1 MKTQLIKLFSLLV
14 LSTLVF
20 SCGTEVKK
28 QENVV
33 SSQRPN
39 QAITY
44 PEMAAMFKEYDNGQK
59 KVLDGY
65 IKKKSKG
72 KDTIATIS
80 EFFTIEELEQYL
92 SYVKRLSAEKEINL
106 TGIKIFTSAYPSD
119 YKIPEYRNRV
129 TFMIAPT
136 AKIKGK
142 NVAYEPL
149 KSTMRRPVSMQSVL
163 NKYADETTKKVNRA
177 SVFSLHLFQDDDR
190 SSALNRGTLS
200 PPQ

>member
-1 MKTQLIKLFSLLV
+1 MKSQLIKLFSLLV
-14 LSTLVF
+14 LTTLVF
-20 SCGTEVKK
+20 SCGTEVKQQVK
-28 QENVV
+28 TA
-33 SSQRPN
+33 SSKRPN

-44 PEMAAMFKEYDNGQK
+44 PEMASMFKEYDNGQK

-92 SYVKRLSAEKEINL
+92 SYVKRLSAEKEIDL

-129 TFMIAPT
+129 TFMLAPT

-149 KSTMRRPVSMQSVL
+149 KSTMRTPVSMQSVL
-163 NKYADETTKKVNRA
+163 NEYADETTKKVNRA
-177 SVFSLHLFQDDDR
+177 GIFSFQIGSDD
-190 SSALNRGTLS
+190 SSALNRGQVA
-200 PPQ
+200 PPY

>member
-1 MKTQLIKLFSLLV
+1 MKSLIFKLFTFL
-14 LSTLVF
+14 
-20 SCGTEVKK
+20 
-28 QENVV
+28 VV
-33 SSQRPN
+33 SSLILSCASESNNQVKKASSKRPT

-129 TFMIAPT
+129 TFMLAPT

-149 KSTMRRPVSMQSVL
+149 KSTMRKPVSMQSVL
-163 NKYADETTKKVNRA
+163 NEYADETTKKVNRA
-177 SVFSLHLFQDDDR
+177 SIFSFQIGSDD
-190 SSALNRGTLS
+190 SSVLNRGTLN
-200 PPQ
+200 PPY

>member
-1 MKTQLIKLFSLLV
+1 MKSIFTKVFTLV
-14 LSTLVF
+14 LSLLVF
-20 SCGTEVKK
+20 SCITESTQEVKIA
-28 QENVV
+28 
-33 SSQRPN
+33 SSKRPS

-92 SYVKRLSAEKEINL
+92 RYVKRLSAEKEINL

-129 TFMIAPT
+129 TFMLAPT

-149 KSTMRRPVSMQSVL
+149 KSTMRTPVSMQSVL
-163 NKYADETTKKVNRA
+163 NEYADETTKKVNRA
-177 SVFSLHLFQDDDR
+177 GIFSLQLDSNE
-190 SSALNRGTLS
+190 SSALNRGSVT
-200 PPQ
+200 PPF